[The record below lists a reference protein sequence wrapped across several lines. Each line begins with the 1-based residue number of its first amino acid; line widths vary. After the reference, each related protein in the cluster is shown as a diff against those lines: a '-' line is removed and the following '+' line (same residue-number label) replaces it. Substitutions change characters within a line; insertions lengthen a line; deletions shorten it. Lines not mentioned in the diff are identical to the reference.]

1 MHSNSKVVDV
11 KYLLAE
17 DWNSDHHMQNPVGW
31 ENVNLSELFL
41 GLTDNLSR
49 HIEINR
55 GVLILRRPDTGRL
68 AAYTIWNNG
77 QSRDGLRINLPEA
90 TSLFEK
96 VAEDGLVYSENFCDL
111 FSGNFFE
118 RKLLLDDYS
127 QSFVVVPLKS
137 EGEVVGLIAYSS
149 EQTTAFTVVENGC
162 LDGIAGRFGTVIEK
176 KLASR

>member
-1 MHSNSKVVDV
+1 MHSKSKVVDV
-11 KYLLAE
+11 KDLLRE
-17 DWNSDHHMQNPVGW
+17 DWNNEVQPRNEIAW
-31 ENVNLSELFL
+31 ENVDLSELFL

-55 GVLILRRPDTGRL
+55 GVLILRRRDTGRL

-77 QSRDGLRINLPEA
+77 QSREGLRINLPEA

-96 VAEDGLVYSENFCDL
+96 VAEDGMVYSENFCDL

-137 EGEVVGLIAYSS
+137 AGEVVGLIAYSS

-162 LDGIAGRFGTVIEK
+162 LDGIAGRFGSVIEG
-176 KLASR
+176 KLTSR